1 MNDFVAGVVSLLLRV
16 IVIAMGL
23 VLFASL
29 LVAAM
34 LLALVW
40 ALRAGWA
47 RLTGRPVT
55 PWVMGVDPR
64 TGFSTVFR
72 TTERWSAGRRGSSAH
87 GNALYQEKLI
97 SQVKGSRHR
106 SRNRQTPPANFPAPA
121 PPPLATRLTGHDLQ
135 PQTEE
140 A

>member
-1 MNDFVAGVVSLLLRV
+1 MNDFVAGVVSLLLRL

-29 LVAAM
+29 VVAAM

-40 ALRAGWA
+40 LLRAGWA

-72 TTERWSAGRRGSSAH
+72 TTERWSAGRRGSRAPEATGEDAAASRRGGILPGA
-87 GNALYQEKLI
+87 A
-97 SQVKGSRHR
+97 QV
-106 SRNRQTPPANFPAPA
+106 T
-121 PPPLATRLTGHDLQ
+121 DV
-135 PQTEE
+135 E
-140 A
+140 AREVP

>member
-29 LVAAM
+29 VVAAM

-40 ALRAGWA
+40 VLRAGWA

-72 TTERWSAGRRGSSAH
+72 TTERWSAGRRGSRAPESI
-87 GNALYQEKLI
+87 GED
-97 SQVKGSRHR
+97 
-106 SRNRQTPPANFPAPA
+106 APA
-121 PPPLATRLTGHDLQ
+121 SRRGGILPGAAQVTDV
-135 PQTEE
+135 E
-140 A
+140 AREVR

>member
-1 MNDFVAGVVSLLLRV
+1 MSDFVAGVVSLLVRV

-40 ALRAGWA
+40 VLRAGWA

-72 TTERWSAGRRGSSAH
+72 STERWSAGRRGSRAPEGTGEDVEASRRGGILPGA
-87 GNALYQEKLI
+87 A
-97 SQVKGSRHR
+97 QV
-106 SRNRQTPPANFPAPA
+106 T
-121 PPPLATRLTGHDLQ
+121 DV
-135 PQTEE
+135 E
-140 A
+140 AREVR

>member
-29 LVAAM
+29 LAAAM

-40 ALRAGWA
+40 VLRAGWA

-72 TTERWSAGRRGSSAH
+72 TTERWSAGRRGSRAPE
-87 GNALYQEKLI
+87 ATVED
-97 SQVKGSRHR
+97 
-106 SRNRQTPPANFPAPA
+106 APA
-121 PPPLATRLTGHDLQ
+121 SRRGGILPGAAQVTDV
-135 PQTEE
+135 E
-140 A
+140 ARELR